1 MNHVVYFADKSVTFT
16 TRTSG
21 AEGGFTIS
29 DDGSVSR
36 SKLTKILE
44 THKNVEVIT
53 SDPDAAYQRFSADF
67 YPVEAAGGVVVRK
80 TGEWL
85 MMRRWSRW
93 DLPKGH
99 VEPGESYEECAVREI
114 KEETGVDG
122 KIVRPLCSTLHAYFF
137 PKTNRWELKRTH
149 WFELSEVEGGVAQPQ
164 EEEGIESVAWC
175 TDEQVSEIYNG
186 CYPTIR
192 RVIEHMRSKE

>member
-1 MNHVVYFADKSVTFT
+1 MNHVVYFADKSVAFT
-16 TRTSG
+16 HQPSG
-21 AEGGFTIS
+21 AEGVFVIS

-36 SKLTKILE
+36 SKVTKILE
-44 THKNVEVIT
+44 THKNLEVIT

-67 YPVEAAGGVVVRK
+67 FYVEAAGGVVVRES
-80 TGEWL
+80 GEWL

-122 KIVRPLCSTLHAYFF
+122 EIVRPLCDTLHAYFF
-137 PKTNRWELKRTH
+137 PKTNRWELKRTY
-149 WFELSEVEGGVAQPQ
+149 WFELRELEGGVAQPQ
-164 EEEGIESVAWC
+164 KEEGIESVSWC
-175 TDEQVSEIYNG
+175 DERQVAENYEG

-192 RVIEHMRSKE
+192 RVIGCIRNR